1 MLNLLLPAYCVD
13 RRVSP
18 VCLSPFFRLL
28 RLCEDKQHQGDL
40 EEIDG
45 LLSKEMDV
53 TSCALE
59 LIVLISL
66 AVQSLCVCVFAR
78 PQAAL

>member
-1 MLNLLLPAYCVD
+1 MLNLLLPAYCAD
-13 RRVSP
+13 RRISP
-18 VCLSPFFRLL
+18 LCLSPFFRLL

-45 LLSKEMDV
+45 LLSKEMDL

-59 LIVLISL
+59 LIVLISQP
-66 AVQSLCVCVFAR
+66 VQTPCVCVFAG